1 MKSFASRYIALLWL
15 LAVLSLV
22 GWFIWNS
29 DLAGWILVVL
39 VVGLMVWQ
47 LTSRDRSGRGGE
59 ARSKSQRLPDEP
71 AP

>member
-1 MKSFASRYIALLWL
+1 MKALASRYIALLWL

-47 LTSRDRSGRGGE
+47 LTSRERGGG

>member
-1 MKSFASRYIALLWL
+1 
-15 LAVLSLV
+15 V

-47 LTSRDRSGRGGE
+47 LTSRDRGGRSGG

-71 AP
+71 TS

>member
-1 MKSFASRYIALLWL
+1 MKGFASRYIALLWL

-47 LTSRDRSGRGGE
+47 LTSRDSSGRGGG